1 MPESMGWLWI
11 AVAVI
16 AGYLI
21 GNIHGSTIAGRLSG
35 VNLKETGVKNAGASN
50 AAIVLGKKYGA
61 LVAAIDIGKGIAA
74 VLLTR
79 GIATSAGLGPEASA
93 LLVFAVAAATILGH
107 NFPFH
112 MGFNGGKGTATVIGV
127 LLGFDWKI
135 GIVGLALLIIVSL
148 ATDFL
153 VFGVLMLYVTFTV
166 TAVVFAAGIGPDLI
180 AAGLFAMAIWKHLEN
195 FRRMRAGE
203 EKRVSSVFGKKKT
216 A

>member
-1 MPESMGWLWI
+1 MPEQLGSFWI
-11 AVAVI
+11 AFAVA

-21 GNIHGSTIAGRLSG
+21 GNIHGSTVAGWLSG

-61 LVAAIDIGKGIAA
+61 LVAAIDIGKGVAA
-74 VLLTR
+74 VLLAR
-79 GIATSAGLGPEASA
+79 WISSAAGLGPEAGA
-93 LLVFAVAAATILGH
+93 FLVFGMAAATILGH

-112 MGFNGGKGTATVIGV
+112 MRFNGGKGTATVIGV

-135 GIVGLALLIIVSL
+135 GLVGLALLILVSL
-148 ATDFL
+148 VTDFL

-166 TAVVFAAGIGPDLI
+166 TAVFLAPGIGPDLI
-180 AAGLFAMAIWKHLEN
+180 AIGLFAMAVRKHVEN

-203 EKRVSSVFGKKKT
+203 ENRVSSVFGRKK
-216 A
+216 AA

>member
-1 MPESMGWLWI
+1 MPEQLDWFWI
-11 AVAVI
+11 AFAVA

-21 GNIHGSTIAGRLSG
+21 GNIHGSTVAGWLSG

-61 LVAAIDIGKGIAA
+61 LVAAIDIGKGVAA
-74 VLLTR
+74 VLLAR
-79 GIATSAGLGPEASA
+79 WISSAAGLGPEAGVF
-93 LLVFAVAAATILGH
+93 LVFAMAAATILGH

-112 MGFNGGKGTATVIGV
+112 MRFNGGKGTATVIGV

-135 GIVGLALLIIVSL
+135 GLVGLALLILVSL
-148 ATDFL
+148 VTDFL

-166 TAVVFAAGIGPDLI
+166 TAVFLAPGIGPDLI
-180 AAGLFAMAIWKHLEN
+180 AIGLFAMAVRKHVEN

-203 EKRVSSVFGKKKT
+203 ENRVSSVFGRKKT